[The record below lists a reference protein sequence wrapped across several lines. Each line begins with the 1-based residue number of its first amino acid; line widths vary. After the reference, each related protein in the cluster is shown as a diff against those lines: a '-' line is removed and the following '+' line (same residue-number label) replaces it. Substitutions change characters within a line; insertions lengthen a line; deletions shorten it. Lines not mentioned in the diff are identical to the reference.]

1 MLNSWLESSF
11 QHLSSSIK
19 QGRVPHSII
28 ISGDNTLGGASLA
41 LEIAKLILCE
51 NRQGDKCCDNCKSC
65 LLFNNLQQGSHPDF
79 LSVLSATTEQV
90 DNGADLSHNFKYL
103 LSDMG
108 TPLLEESVTPVKGN
122 KSIKVESIRRLCE
135 WIVEGSILGNGKV
148 CVVSNAQLMN
158 EASSNALLKTFE
170 EPPKDSCI
178 ILLTS
183 TFDALPATILS
194 RALKIQLP
202 SVEERVG
209 IDYLSKELKD
219 NFNQDRARV
228 CLELAKSSPI
238 GALQYYN
245 EQLDLIA
252 TEILQGL
259 NDAIENKV
267 DLIITHHPIIFR
279 PMKNFLKGNLAF
291 DLAVSGIS
299 AISAHTSFDCANGG
313 VNDVL
318 CELLG
323 IKNAIIGIESNK
335 KDAVLLLNERA
346 KNNKNILIKKR
357 Q

>member
-90 DNGADLSHNFKYL
+90 DNGADLSHNFKDL

-158 EASSNALLKTFE
+158 EASSNALLKT
-170 EPPKDSCI
+170 I
-178 ILLTS
+178 RRRAILR
-183 TFDALPATILS
+183 F
-194 RALKIQLP
+194 
-202 SVEERVG
+202 
-209 IDYLSKELKD
+209 
-219 NFNQDRARV
+219 
-228 CLELAKSSPI
+228 AKPTVSWQESWESSPT
-238 GALQYYN
+238 L
-245 EQLDLIA
+245 
-252 TEILQGL
+252 
-259 NDAIENKV
+259 
-267 DLIITHHPIIFR
+267 
-279 PMKNFLKGNLAF
+279 
-291 DLAVSGIS
+291 
-299 AISAHTSFDCANGG
+299 
-313 VNDVL
+313 
-318 CELLG
+318 
-323 IKNAIIGIESNK
+323 
-335 KDAVLLLNERA
+335 
-346 KNNKNILIKKR
+346 
-357 Q
+357 